1 MNVEMRKFIIVI
13 SFVIFYSFTGY
24 AFFEKDIRVLTM
36 QNGLADNTVSCIH
49 KDRDG
54 FMWFGTDNGLS
65 RYDGKNIKNFGSD
78 SLYMKVFHISETE
91 NGLLWL
97 IANGQLFCFDRR
109 MEHFIPV
116 RISEKYTGVQDILM
130 QNDTSFWSISPDVL
144 SLILIDYKKN
154 KDGNIAE
161 VDLRV
166 EMEFTGLGGNDT
178 DYMAFCQSPE
188 DLIYI
193 GTNWGN
199 IITFDP
205 ETFQVISKGE
215 LPKVS
220 KMHVHRLL
228 YSEGY
233 VWIATWANGAIR
245 YNPESGTY
253 TQYTYNPE
261 DKVRTLSHWDVYQMV
276 PISNSR
282 YLAATWNGY
291 TIMVPDK
298 EDSTRFTTE
307 VYNNTASQL
316 HRNLETRMISAYY
329 DPEGIIWVGTQGGG
343 VYASD
348 LRKQFYQR
356 FHQETHNEICGM
368 ATDKK
373 QYIWLATFHK
383 GILRST
389 KPFDPQSRLSFEPV
403 SSGTGNTVLCVTTDK
418 QGDLWFGNSRSELIH
433 YHSDTGKLSIFPIRV
448 SDNPQWTGWIW
459 TLLFDSQERLW
470 LGTSNGLLL
479 FDPVTGLFTHYSTGS
494 GAIRTMTE
502 ISGECLWLG
511 TIYGL
516 KKFSFTDGT
525 IRSGFEKQTN
535 IPAKEIR
542 SLFSSSDGK
551 LYIGF
556 TDGFGIMDLSSDT
569 IESFY
574 TTHDGLSSNFIGCIS
589 EDSKGHLWL
598 GSNSSISRYSKHQ
611 KLFYNYYISGNNRS
625 VMHYKNFLFWGNNKN
640 MTYFLPDEAMND
652 HPVSDKVVIT
662 QLEVDNKSV
671 EIGQKVNDQVI
682 LEKGIPYT
690 NEFTLTAANNNFS
703 LMFSNLTYSDELQ
716 KYSYR
721 LTPAQSDWLIAADG
735 ERVSYANLPPGE
747 YLFEVSS
754 IMPDGSNGNATSM
767 VIHILPFWY
776 ETAWFRFLIA
786 TLAAFLIYY
795 LIRRVRREQ
804 ARLRQEER
812 LKHELFV
819 SNLEREKEKQIN
831 RERGNFFTNVSHE
844 LRTPL
849 TLILSPLQE
858 LLQTERLSET
868 LHDKLSLVYNNATSL
883 STLVNQLLYVQKIE
897 AGMVQLHLSK
907 VEIVALVEHVMS
919 SFRHMAEIKS
929 TEYVLNSGISSLD
942 LWLDAP
948 KIESALKN
956 LLSNA
961 LKYTPKGGKIRVTIT
976 EKEVDGKMFCLL
988 SVADNGPGIAENL
1001 QGRIFESFITG
1012 ENDPSFS
1019 TKVGIGL
1026 RIVKNT
1032 MDLHHGKVLLNS
1044 APGKGSEFI
1053 LYLPLGREH
1062 FKEDVYQLVEDTRDE
1077 QKEEAFIAPE
1087 KVREE
1092 TSPESG
1098 KKLLV
1103 IEDND
1108 EIRHYIYTLF
1118 EKKYRVLEARDGE
1131 EGVRTAREEIP
1142 DLIISDIM
1150 MPVKDGFTCCQ
1161 EIRQELQTAH
1171 IPIIMLT
1178 AKAEEEDLLK
1188 STRIGVDD
1196 YIMKPF
1202 NPEVLKAKAE
1212 NLIRMRE
1219 QLKRIYTKTLMLKHT
1234 VEKPEEEEQA
1244 GLFMQQVISIVEANL
1259 TNPDFSAKS
1268 LASLL
1273 NISQPTLYRKMKQQ
1287 SNLSIIE
1294 VIRSIRISKAASL
1307 IMQKKYSVQEV
1318 AEMVGYNDINTF
1330 RKHFTNQFGVSPS
1343 RYNAL

>member
-1 MNVEMRKFIIVI
+1 MRRLILVI
-13 SFVIFYSFTGY
+13 SFFVLCFSGY

-78 SLYMKVFHISETE
+78 SIYMKVSHISETE

-97 IANGQLFCFDRR
+97 IADGELFCFDRR

-116 RISEKYTGVQDILM
+116 KVSEKYTGVQDILM
-130 QNDTSFWSISPDVL
+130 QNDTSFWSVSVDDL
-144 SLILIDYKKN
+144 SLVLIDYKKN
-154 KDGNIAE
+154 KDGNITE
-161 VDLRV
+161 VNLRV
-166 EMEFTGLGGNDT
+166 EMEFTGLAGNDT
-178 DYMAFCQSPE
+178 NYMAFCQSPE
-188 DLIYI
+188 GMIYI
-193 GTNWGN
+193 GTDWGN
-199 IITFDP
+199 VITFDP
-205 ETFQVISKGE
+205 VTFRVVSKGD
-215 LPKVS
+215 LPRVG

-228 YSEGY
+228 YSDGY
-233 VWIATWANGAIR
+233 VWIATWANGTIR
-245 YNPESGTY
+245 YNPESGAY
-253 TQYTYNPE
+253 EQYTYNPE
-261 DKVRTLSHWDVYQMV
+261 DKLRTLSHWDVYQMV
-276 PISNSR
+276 PISNGR

-291 TIMVPDK
+291 TILAPDK

-356 FHQETHNEICGM
+356 FNQETHNEICEM
-368 ATDKK
+368 VTDKK
-373 QYIWLATFHK
+373 QRIWLASFHK
-383 GILRST
+383 GILRS
-389 KPFDPQSRLSFEPV
+389 KEPFDPQSRLSFEPV
-403 SSGTGNTVLCVTTDK
+403 SSGTGSTVLCVAADK
-418 QGDLWFGNSRSELIH
+418 NGDLWFGNNSSELIR
-433 YHSDTGKLSIFPIRV
+433 YHSDTEVLSVLPIRV
-448 SDNPQWTGWIW
+448 ADDPGWTGSVWV
-459 TLLFDSQERLW
+459 LLFDSQDRLW

-479 FDPVTGLFTHYSTGS
+479 FNPATRLFTHYPVRS
-494 GAIRTMTE
+494 GTIRAMVE
-502 ISGECLWLG
+502 IPGKCLWLG
-511 TIYGL
+511 TSFGL
-516 KKFSFTDGT
+516 KKFCFPDEV
-525 IRSGFEKQTN
+525 IRSDFEKQAN
-535 IPAKEIR
+535 IPAREIR
-542 SLFSSSDGK
+542 SLFASSDGK

-556 TDGFGIMDLSSDT
+556 TGGFGIMDLSSDT
-569 IESFY
+569 IEDFY

-589 EDSKGHLWL
+589 EDAKGHLWL

-625 VMHYKNFLFWGNNKN
+625 VMFYEGFLFWGNNKN
-640 MTYFLPDEAMND
+640 ITYFLPDEAMND

-662 QLEVDNKSV
+662 QLEVDNKPV
-671 EIGQKVNDQVI
+671 NIGQKVNDQVI

-690 NEFTLTAANNNFS
+690 QEFTLTAANNNFS

-747 YLFEVSS
+747 YLFEVSG
-754 IMPDGSNGNATSM
+754 IMPDGSNGNITSM

-776 ETAWFRFLIA
+776 ETTWFRLLVVILIV
-786 TLAAFLIYY
+786 LIVYY
-795 LIRRVRREQ
+795 LLRRVRKEQ
-804 ARLRQEER
+804 FRLKQEVR

-819 SNLEREKEKQIN
+819 ANLEREKEKQIN

-849 TLILSPLQE
+849 TLILSPLQD
-858 LLQTERLSET
+858 LLQTERLSQT

-897 AGMVQLHLSK
+897 AGMVQLCLAK
-907 VEIVALVEHVMS
+907 VEIVALVKHVMS
-919 SFRHMAEIKS
+919 SFRGMAEIKS
-929 TEYVLNSGISSLD
+929 TEYVLNSGIQSLD
-942 LWLDAP
+942 LWIDAP

-961 LKYTPKGGKIRVTIT
+961 LKYTPKGGEIKVSIE
-976 EKEVDGKMFCLL
+976 EKEVDGKMFCLI

-1001 QGRIFESFITG
+1001 QEHIFESFITG

-1044 APGKGSEFI
+1044 LPGEGSEFI

-1062 FKEDVYQLVEDTRDE
+1062 FRDDVYQLTEDSRE
-1077 QKEEAFIAPE
+1077 KRKEETFIAPQHQE
-1087 KVREE
+1087 EEVR
-1092 TSPESG
+1092 PESG

-1108 EIRHYIYTLF
+1108 EIRHYIHTLF
-1118 EKKYRVLEARDGE
+1118 EKKYRVLEAQDGE
-1131 EGVRTAREEIP
+1131 EGVKVAREEIP

-1202 NPEVLKAKAE
+1202 NPEVLKAKVE

-1234 VEKPEEEEQA
+1234 EESLEEEEQTDP
-1244 GLFMQQVISIVEANL
+1244 FMQQVISIVEANL

-1268 LASLL
+1268 LSGLL
-1273 NISQPTLYRKMKQQ
+1273 NLSQPTLYRKMKQQ

>member
-1 MNVEMRKFIIVI
+1 MRISILLILFIIC
-13 SFVIFYSFTGY
+13 YGFTGY

-49 KDRDG
+49 KDCDG

-65 RYDGKNIKNFGSD
+65 RYDGKNIKNFSKD
-78 SLYMKVFHISETE
+78 SLYMKVLHIHETK

-97 IANGQLFCFDRR
+97 ISNGQLYCFDRR

-116 RISEKYTGVQDILM
+116 RASENYTRVQDILM
-130 QNDTSFWSISPDVL
+130 QSDTSFWSISPDVL
-144 SLILIDYKKN
+144 SIVSIDYKKN
-154 KDGNIAE
+154 KVGNITE
-161 VDLRV
+161 IDLRV
-166 EMEFTGLGGNDT
+166 EMEFTSLGENDT

-188 DLIYI
+188 GLIYI
-193 GTNWGN
+193 GTDWGN

-205 ETFQVISKGE
+205 ATFQVVNKGD
-215 LPKVS
+215 LPKVT

-233 VWIATWANGAIR
+233 VWIATWANGVIR

-261 DKVRTLSHWDVYQMV
+261 DKLRTLSHWDVYQMV

-291 TIMVPDK
+291 TILVPDK

-356 FHQETHNEICGM
+356 FHQQTHNEICGM

-373 QYIWLATFHK
+373 KRIWMATFHK

-389 KPFDPQSRLSFEPV
+389 EPFDPQSRLSFESVP
-403 SSGTGNTVLCVTTDK
+403 SGTGSTVLCVTTDK
-418 QGDLWFGNSRSELIH
+418 KGDLWFGNNRSELIQ
-433 YHSDTGKLSIFPIRV
+433 YHSDTDGLSVLLIRV
-448 SDNPQWTGWIW
+448 SGNPQWTGSVWA
-459 TLLFDSQERLW
+459 LLFDNQERLW
-470 LGTSNGLLL
+470 LGTSNGLLR
-479 FDPVTGLFTHYSTGS
+479 FDPVTGLFIHYPVGS
-494 GAIRTMTE
+494 GTIRAMVE

-511 TIYGL
+511 TTNGL
-516 KKFSFTDGT
+516 KKFGFTDEVV
-525 IRSGFEKQTN
+525 RSDYEKQAN
-535 IPAKEIR
+535 IPAREVR
-542 SLFSSSDGK
+542 SLFASSDGK

-556 TDGFGIMDLSSDT
+556 TDGFGIMKLSSDE
-569 IESFY
+569 IDSFY
-574 TTHDGLSSNFIGCIS
+574 TTHNGLSSNFIGSII

-598 GSNSSISRYSKHQ
+598 GSNSSVSRYSKHQ

-625 VMHYKNFLFWGNNKN
+625 VMQYNDFLFWGNNKN
-640 MTYFLPDEAMND
+640 MTYFLADEAMND

-662 QLEVDNKSV
+662 QLEVDNKPV
-671 EIGQKVNDQVI
+671 DIGQKVNDQVI
-682 LEKGIPYT
+682 LKKGIPYT
-690 NEFTLTAANNNFS
+690 HMFTLAAANNNFS

-721 LTPAQSDWLIAADG
+721 LRPAQSDWLIGADG
-735 ERVSYANLPPGE
+735 ERVSYANLSQGE
-747 YLFEVSS
+747 YIFEVRS
-754 IMPDGSNGNATSM
+754 IMPDGSNGNVTSM

-776 ETAWFRFLIA
+776 ETAWFRFLIVML
-786 TLAAFLIYY
+786 TAFFIYY
-795 LIRRVRREQ
+795 LICRVRKEQ

-819 SNLEREKEKQIN
+819 ANLERKKEKQIN

-858 LLQTERLSET
+858 LLQAERLSQT
-868 LHDKLSLVYNNATSL
+868 VHDKLSLVYNNASSL
-883 STLVNQLLYVQKIE
+883 SSLVNQLLYVQKIE

-907 VEIVALVEHVMS
+907 VEIVALVEHVMY

-929 TEYVLNSGISSLD
+929 TEYILNSGISSLY
-942 LWLDAP
+942 LWIDAP

-961 LKYTPKGGKIRVTIT
+961 LKYTPKGGKIKVSIV
-976 EKEVDGKMFCLL
+976 EKEVDGKTFCLL
-988 SVADNGPGIAENL
+988 SVSDNGPGIAEDL
-1001 QGRIFESFITG
+1001 QGRIFDSFITG
-1012 ENDPSFS
+1012 KNDPSFS

-1032 MDLHHGKVLLNS
+1032 MDMHHGTVLLDS
-1044 APGKGSEFI
+1044 WPGKGSTFT
-1053 LYLPLGREH
+1053 LYIPLGDEH
-1062 FKEDVYQLVEDTRDE
+1062 FKEDNYEWSEDNRETE
-1077 QKEEAFIAPE
+1077 NEEAFRISEYPHENLAP
-1087 KVREE
+1087 
-1092 TSPESG
+1092 SSA
-1098 KKLLV
+1098 KKLLIV
-1103 IEDND
+1103 EDND
-1108 EIRHYIYTLF
+1108 EIRSYLYSLF
-1118 EKKYRVLEARDGE
+1118 CKDYQVFEARDGE
-1131 EGVRTAREEIP
+1131 EGVKMATEETP
-1142 DLIISDIM
+1142 NLVISDIM
-1150 MPVKDGFTCCQ
+1150 MPVKDGFVFVQ
-1161 EIRQELQTAH
+1161 EIRQQFQTAH
-1171 IPIIMLT
+1171 IPVIMLT

-1188 STRIGVDD
+1188 STRLGVDD

-1202 NPEVLKAKAE
+1202 NPEVLKAKVE

-1234 VEKPEEEEQA
+1234 EEKPDGEEQTDP
-1244 GLFMQQVISIVEANL
+1244 FMQQVIDIVEANL

-1268 LASLL
+1268 LSSLL
-1273 NISQPTLYRKMKQQ
+1273 NLSQPTLYRKMKQQ

-1307 IMQKKYSVQEV
+1307 IMQKKYSIQEV
-1318 AEMVGYNDINTF
+1318 AEMVGYNDITTF
-1330 RKHFTNQFGVSPS
+1330 RKHFTNKFGVSPS
-1343 RYNAL
+1343 RYNA